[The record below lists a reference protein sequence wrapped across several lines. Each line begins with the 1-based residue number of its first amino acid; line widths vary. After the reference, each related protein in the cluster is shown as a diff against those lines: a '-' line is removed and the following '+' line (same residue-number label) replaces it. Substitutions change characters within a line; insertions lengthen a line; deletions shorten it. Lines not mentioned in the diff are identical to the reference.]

1 MCDSRCSYCNIEEDW
16 EHIILYLAIEEMQ
29 NQYVEDL
36 EKKAIKVLK
45 TSKDKELFQLIIQDI
60 KTYLKGD
67 HQMEFTT
74 I

>member
-1 MCDSRCSYCNIEEDW
+1 
-16 EHIILYLAIEEMQ
+16 MQ
-29 NQYVEDL
+29 NQYVEDI

-45 TSKDKELFQLIIQDI
+45 ISEDKELFQLIIQDI

-67 HQMEFTT
+67 HQTEFTT